1 MRSDLRLPG
10 AIADAASCSREAGQT
25 SKVRVPV
32 RANNAKRLVEV
43 EHELR
48 ALGNGLEPRATA
60 RRILELLN
68 ERDRLLG
75 SYARTCVECGEPFT
89 TKRAQAQYCGDRCR
103 QRSCRRVTD
112 RVTEPESV
120 ASGLRRSSVG
130 RGNGVGS
137 DLGLADVQDEPT

>member
-10 AIADAASCSREAGQT
+10 AIVDPASCNRQAGQT
-25 SKVRVPV
+25 SSVRVPV
-32 RANNAKRLVEV
+32 RANNAERLAEV
-43 EHELR
+43 EQELR
-48 ALGNGLEPRATA
+48 ALGNGLEPRTTA

-89 TKRAQAQYCGDRCR
+89 TKRAQAQYCSDRCR

-120 ASGLRRSSVG
+120 ESRLRRSSVG
-130 RGNGVGS
+130 RGNGSGS
-137 DLGLADVQDEPT
+137 ERRLAEVQDEPT